1 MDQHLKLDGF
11 CVSHSVSEGEQ
22 IMGYPVRTFTKPED
36 GGGETGYII
45 GVASGNA
52 PSVLAT
58 LQAAVPGDHFFL
70 DLKLSNEIRYQYG
83 YSFLVIK

>member
-1 MDQHLKLDGF
+1 MKLDGF
-11 CVSHSVSEGEQ
+11 CVSHSVPNEEQ
-22 IMGYPVRTFTKPED
+22 FMGYPVHMFTKPEA
-36 GGGETGYII
+36 GPCKAGYII

-52 PSVLAT
+52 PEVLAS